1 MYVMTSPILY
11 LVAVLTGIVI
21 SKYRS
26 DRDIQYLEDYN
37 SNLQDVIDETQEK
50 LNVATERLSK
60 LLEESKE
67 NTNTCSE
74 LD

>member
-21 SKYRS
+21 SKYKS

-37 SNLQDVIDETQEK
+37 SNLQDVIDEIQEK
-50 LNVATERLSK
+50 LNNATERLSK
-60 LLEESKE
+60 PLEESKE
-67 NTNTCSE
+67 DTNTSSKV
-74 LD
+74 D

>member
-1 MYVMTSPILY
+1 MTSPILY

>member
-37 SNLQDVIDETQEK
+37 SNLQDVIDEMQEK
-50 LNVATERLSK
+50 LNNATERLSK
-60 LLEESKE
+60 PLEESKE
-67 NTNTCSE
+67 NTNTCPE

>member
-21 SKYRS
+21 SKYKS

-37 SNLQDVIDETQEK
+37 SKLKDDIDEIQEK
-50 LNVATERLSK
+50 LNVATECLSK
-60 LLEESKE
+60 VLQQE
-67 NTNTCSE
+67 NLNV
-74 LD
+74 D